1 MSTVIRNNV
10 LLKLNHLNFSEIFKD
25 LLFANYLE
33 DFANS
38 SDFYRQSTEVFGQN
52 FNQEK
57 LFSLQQ
63 EWQNSDFHQLP
74 RIELLSS
81 GELKGANGAFAEAN
95 NTIYLSE
102 EYLQQ
107 NWERP
112 EKIVEVILEEVG
124 HFVDAQINSQDA
136 SGDEGAI
143 FSALL
148 RGMKLSPQEMASLKV
163 EDDSNTITLADQ
175 NIQVEQS
182 TQPLRDWVT
191 TIVGKII
198 DKIIEGIQK
207 NIINSQATL
216 PVIGSNKL
224 SEIGY
229 KIIDKLEK
237 LKTDKL
243 TEVLNKLEDKG
254 EDAVRQFLFDQ
265 LGPNGLK
272 LLRNNNGDH
281 QITVDDIT
289 VKLAADDCN
298 FKFKLGEN
306 LESFDTNISTDIGL
320 PNLGLKVNN
329 GSAKVDLVY
338 ELNLNFGQDNT
349 GLYFNTLAPDDL
361 KLTTNL
367 SLPDLDATGELGFFD
382 VDVSDKNSNIGIDI
396 VLDVQ
401 ESDNFWRFQVDETPI
416 FDVKASGE
424 ADINLGFTTKLDS
437 SNYLPSLSTDFNLN
451 WTFNQDDIEE
461 SLQDF
466 GEIKKLEFN
475 DVQIKLGSFLGYFFG
490 KFLSDIK
497 EPIGSIIK
505 IIKPVTDILNKPIDL
520 KVIAPFTLLDVAKR
534 LKYINSSDIEFL
546 EAVNDIDSIIK
557 SIPSDSNSEI
567 KLGSFKIIETDPRRV
582 DFDLSESNLEITKT
596 ELGFIDQL
604 NNEAKTKEFFEVID
618 GKGLEFPIFQKPVN
632 AFHLILGKKG
642 IDIVTYDAPQLAI
655 NIPNISIFEVTLV
668 FLTLGM
674 EGSLKA
680 GLNFDFGFDSTGFSP
695 QNSWQDG
702 FYINDGNTPEVELD
716 FGIHAYGETGINLGL
731 ASVGAGVRGG
741 LLGTIDLDIKDTNSD
756 GKVRFDELLDNSNL
770 VDWFDAN
777 GKIKAELS
785 AYVRACINYFFA
797 KRCWTLWSK
806 QFLSETLIDFDLD
819 KSPTPPALATKI
831 DGTQN
836 LRLNIGP
843 DAAMRMTP
851 GYTTDI
857 AEFYTIDFAEPENS
871 QAVTVTGFYLKQE
884 YRDVTK
890 VIGDGGKE
898 DDVIKLNRDLLIPA
912 ELQGGEGAD
921 ELYSGSG
928 NDNLNGGKGADF
940 LVGGAGADTLDGG
953 NEDTNCS
960 AGECIIDIVSYE
972 TAKVG
977 VTLNLFNPQNNSG
990 DAVGDVFNA
999 IEQFNGSAW
1008 DDTLIGDGQDNIFLG
1023 GAGNDLIQ
1031 GNPGDDLIILNT
1043 YDHDILYGEDGDDH
1057 LLGGKGNDTC
1067 FGGFGNDLIEG
1078 NVDEDLLL
1086 GDSGDP
1092 YLNFANQSANDSL
1105 NGGEGN
1111 DLLAGEI
1118 GNDWLVGGDGDDKLY
1133 GDDKALFYLGHKY
1146 LLSPSTNWERAQLI
1160 ATKFQGYLVTIN
1172 SIDENQFLSHN
1183 LSILLE
1189 SYPNG
1194 NESLWIG
1201 LTDKDTEGKFQWI
1214 NGEKVTYTNWDQGQ
1228 PDHLQ
1233 DTEDYGYLQLS
1244 DGQWGDLPKDGFAT
1258 KDDPPLSLP
1267 LRGIIEIDA
1276 PVTLNRNDSLYGGNG
1291 NDSLYGEEGDDF
1303 LFGETDHDSLYGGLG
1318 NDILDGGEGIDALW
1332 GEMGNDTLIGGLGHD
1347 LLNGN
1352 EGNDALEGNEGND
1365 NIYGGLGD
1373 DLLKGGLDAD
1383 YLVGEEGGDTL
1394 DGGDGNDLLLG
1405 GFDND
1410 FLSGGT
1416 GDDFLYGQELN
1427 DYLSG
1432 GTGMDYVD
1440 GGLGDDIL
1448 YGDDG
1453 NDTLFGNNGRDI
1465 LNGGS
1470 GDDLLVG
1477 NDAADTLTGGAGS
1490 DRFAYTT
1497 IRDTGDMIMDFQVGI
1512 DQVVLT
1518 EIFRSLTISISSYNH
1533 AISNG
1538 YLSFGLKTDDVILL
1552 LDQDGSGIQRPRPFI
1567 TFDNMT
1573 VAALNQSSNFVVI

>member
-38 SDFYRQSTEVFGQN
+38 SDFYRQSTEIFGQN

-198 DKIIEGIQK
+198 DQIIEGVQN

-216 PVIGSNKL
+216 PLIGSDKLSVIG
-224 SEIGY
+224 E
-229 KIIDKLEK
+229 KIIKKLNE

-243 TEVLNKLEDKG
+243 TKVLNKLEDKG

-349 GLYFNTLAPDDL
+349 GLYFNTLAPEDL

-401 ESDNFWRFQVDETPI
+401 ESDNFWRFQVDETPT

-424 ADINLGFTTKLDS
+424 ADINLGLKTTVN
-437 SNYLPSLSTDFNLN
+437 SNEYLPSVSTDFNLN
-451 WTFNQDDIEE
+451 WTFNQDSLNEE
-461 SLQDF
+461 LQDF
-466 GEIKKLEFN
+466 GTLNAVKFDN
-475 DVQIKLGSFLGYFFG
+475 FQIELGGFFDKFLGN
-490 KFLSDIK
+490 FLENVQK
-497 EPIGSIIK
+497 PIQPIID
-505 IIKPVTDILNKPIDL
+505 IIKPVTQILTREYDFKIV
-520 KVIAPFTLLDVAKR
+520 KFSLLDVAKN
-534 LKYINSSDIEFL
+534 LGYIDSSDIQFL
-546 EAVNDIDSIIK
+546 NTVEYITDILYNLPQDNQSVIQ
-557 SIPSDSNSEI
+557 
-567 KLGSFKIIETDPRRV
+567 LGSFNLVDSDPRKSN
-582 DFDLSESNLEITKT
+582 FILSNSFISTPDDA
-596 ELGFIDQL
+596 ELNFLDQL
-604 NNEAKTKEFFEVID
+604 NNDPSAKYFFTQNA
-618 GKGLEFPIFQKPVN
+618 KGLSFPILKKPAN
-632 AFHLILGKKG
+632 AFKLLLGKEG
-642 IDIVTYDAPQLAI
+642 VDLITYDAPQLKI
-655 NIPNISIFEVTLV
+655 NVPNIRIFEASAIFVTC
-668 FLTLGM
+668 GM
-674 EGSLKA
+674 EGLLKA
-680 GLNFDFGFDSTGFSP
+680 NVNLDFGFDSTGFGLNKSLK
-695 QNSWQDG
+695 DG
-702 FYINDGNTPEVELD
+702 FYINDGNSHEVEVN
-716 FGIHAYGETGINLGL
+716 FGIRAYGEAGMNLFIFSG
-731 ASVGAGVRGG
+731 GAGIEGG
-741 LLGTIDLDIKDTNSD
+741 LIGEANLDIIDPNSD
-756 GKVRFDELLDNSNL
+756 GKVRFSELTEGSNNL
-770 VDWFDAN
+770 LDWFDAD
-777 GKIKAELS
+777 GKITAKLG
-785 AYVRACINYFFA
+785 AYARFCISWGFG
-797 KRCWTLWSK
+797 KKCWTK
-806 QFLSETLIDFDLD
+806 RKTFFSETLIDFDID
-819 KSPTPPALATKI
+819 KSQSPPALATKI
-831 DGTQN
+831 DGNQN

-851 GYTTDI
+851 GYNTDI
-857 AEFYTIDFAEPENS
+857 AESYIIASAEPENS

-890 VIGDGGKE
+890 VIGNGGKK
-898 DDVIKLNRDLLIPA
+898 DDVIKLDRDLLIPA

-921 ELYSGSG
+921 ELYGGSG
-928 NDNLNGGKGADF
+928 NDNLNGGKGSDF

-953 NEDTNCS
+953 NEDTSCS
-960 AGECIIDIVSYE
+960 EGECIIDIVSYE

-977 VTLNLFNPQNNSG
+977 ITLNLFNPQNNSG
-990 DAVGDVFNA
+990 DAVGDIFNA

-1008 DDTLIGDGQDNIFLG
+1008 DDTLIGDGKNNIFLG
-1023 GAGNDLIQ
+1023 ETGNDLIH
-1031 GNPGDDLIILNT
+1031 GNLGDDNL
-1043 YDHDILYGEDGDDH
+1043 DGEDGEDNILGDEGNDNC
-1057 LLGGKGNDTC
+1057 LGGLGSDTIEGNLGNDAI
-1067 FGGFGNDLIEG
+1067 FGDSGEVYLNLSSKFTTNDLIK
-1078 NVDEDLLL
+1078 
-1086 GDSGDP
+1086 
-1092 YLNFANQSANDSL
+1092 
-1105 NGGEGN
+1105 GGEGK
-1111 DLLAGEI
+1111 DLLIGEI
-1118 GNDWLVGGDGDDKLY
+1118 GNDRLEGGQDNDVLY
-1133 GDDKALFYLGHKY
+1133 GDDSALFYIGHKY
-1146 LLSPSTNWERAQLI
+1146 LLTSPTDWESAQEI
-1160 ATKFQGYLVTIN
+1160 AKKFQGHLVTIN
-1172 SIDENQFLSHN
+1172 NQDENDLLIDTFK
-1183 LSILLE
+1183 IPLE
-1189 SYPNG
+1189 SDPNQY
-1194 NESLWIG
+1194 ESLWIG

-1244 DGQWGDLPKDGFAT
+1244 DGQWGDLPKDGFTT

-1303 LFGETDHDSLYGGLG
+1303 LFGEADHDSLYGGLG

-1347 LLNGN
+1347 FLNGN

>member
-38 SDFYRQSTEVFGQN
+38 SDFYRQSTEIFGQN

-148 RGMKLSPQEMASLKV
+148 RGMKLSPQEMASLKA

-198 DKIIEGIQK
+198 DQIIEGVQN

-216 PVIGSNKL
+216 PLIGSDKLSVIG
-224 SEIGY
+224 E
-229 KIIDKLEK
+229 KIIKKLNE

-243 TEVLNKLEDKG
+243 TKVLNKLEDKG

-281 QITVDDIT
+281 QITVDDIA

-349 GLYFNTLAPDDL
+349 GLYFNTLAPEDL

-401 ESDNFWRFQVDETPI
+401 ESDNFWRFQVDETPT

-424 ADINLGFTTKLDS
+424 ADINLGLKTTVN
-437 SNYLPSLSTDFNLN
+437 SNEYLPSVSTDFNLN
-451 WTFNQDDIEE
+451 WTFNQDSLNEE
-461 SLQDF
+461 LQDF
-466 GEIKKLEFN
+466 GTLNAVKFDN
-475 DVQIKLGSFLGYFFG
+475 FQIELGGFFDKFLGN
-490 KFLSDIK
+490 FLENVQ
-497 EPIGSIIK
+497 EPIQPIID
-505 IIKPVTDILNKPIDL
+505 IIKPVTQILTREYDFKIV
-520 KVIAPFTLLDVAKR
+520 KFSLLDVAKN
-534 LKYINSSDIEFL
+534 LGYIDSSDIQFL
-546 EAVNDIDSIIK
+546 NTVEYITDILYNLPQDNQSVIQ
-557 SIPSDSNSEI
+557 
-567 KLGSFKIIETDPRRV
+567 LGSFNLVDSDPRKSN
-582 DFDLSESNLEITKT
+582 FILSNSFISTPDDA
-596 ELGFIDQL
+596 ELNFLDQL
-604 NNEAKTKEFFEVID
+604 NNDPSAKYFFTQNA
-618 GKGLEFPIFQKPVN
+618 KGLSFPILKKPAN
-632 AFHLILGKKG
+632 AFKLLLGKEG
-642 IDIVTYDAPQLAI
+642 VDLITYDAPQLKI
-655 NIPNISIFEVTLV
+655 NVPNIRIFEASAIFVTC
-668 FLTLGM
+668 GM
-674 EGSLKA
+674 EGLLKA
-680 GLNFDFGFDSTGFSP
+680 NVNLDFGFDSTGFGLNKSLK
-695 QNSWQDG
+695 DG
-702 FYINDGNTPEVELD
+702 FYINDGNSHEVEVN
-716 FGIHAYGETGINLGL
+716 FGIRAYGEAGMNLFIFSG
-731 ASVGAGVRGG
+731 GAGIEGG
-741 LLGTIDLDIKDTNSD
+741 LIGEANLDIIDPNSD
-756 GKVRFDELLDNSNL
+756 GKVRFSELTEGSNNL
-770 VDWFDAN
+770 LDWFDAD
-777 GKIKAELS
+777 GKITAKLG
-785 AYVRACINYFFA
+785 AYARFCISWGFG
-797 KRCWTLWSK
+797 KKCWTK
-806 QFLSETLIDFDLD
+806 RKTFFSETLIDFDID
-819 KSPTPPALATKI
+819 KSQSPPALATKI
-831 DGTQN
+831 DGNQN

-851 GYTTDI
+851 GYNTDI
-857 AEFYTIDFAEPENS
+857 AESYIIASAEPENS

-890 VIGDGGKE
+890 VIGNGGKK
-898 DDVIKLNRDLLIPA
+898 DDVIKLDRDLLIPA

-921 ELYSGSG
+921 ELYGGSG
-928 NDNLNGGKGADF
+928 NDNLNGGKGSDF

-960 AGECIIDIVSYE
+960 EGECIIDIVSYE

-977 VTLNLFNPQNNSG
+977 ITLNLFNPQNNSG
-990 DAVGDVFNA
+990 DAVGDIFNA

-1008 DDTLIGDGQDNIFLG
+1008 DDTLIGDGKNNIFLG
-1023 GAGNDLIQ
+1023 ETGNDLIH
-1031 GNPGDDLIILNT
+1031 GNLGDDNL
-1043 YDHDILYGEDGDDH
+1043 DGEDGEDNILGDEGNDNC
-1057 LLGGKGNDTC
+1057 LGGLGSDTIEGNLGNDAI
-1067 FGGFGNDLIEG
+1067 FGDSGEVYLNLSSKFTTNDLIK
-1078 NVDEDLLL
+1078 
-1086 GDSGDP
+1086 
-1092 YLNFANQSANDSL
+1092 
-1105 NGGEGN
+1105 GGEGK
-1111 DLLAGEI
+1111 DLLIGEI
-1118 GNDWLVGGDGDDKLY
+1118 GNDRLEGGQDNDVLY
-1133 GDDKALFYLGHKY
+1133 GDDSALFYIGHKY
-1146 LLSPSTNWERAQLI
+1146 LLTSPTDWESAQEI
-1160 ATKFQGYLVTIN
+1160 AKKFQGHLVTIN
-1172 SIDENQFLSHN
+1172 NQDENDLLIDTFK
-1183 LSILLE
+1183 IPLE
-1189 SYPNG
+1189 SDPNQY
-1194 NESLWIG
+1194 ESLWIG

-1244 DGQWGDLPKDGFAT
+1244 DGQWGDLPKDGFTT

-1303 LFGETDHDSLYGGLG
+1303 LFGEADHDSLYGGLG

-1332 GEMGNDTLIGGLGHD
+1332 GEMGNDTLIGRLGHD
-1347 LLNGN
+1347 FLNGN